1 MLLAAA
7 VLLSAVAAPEQVH
20 VAHRDTNSIWV
31 SWLDASTG
39 NGSTG
44 FAEVDGQ
51 QYPAMSASYQFLKH
65 KESKKDVY
73 TSPGIFHAV
82 VPATCGKTLAY
93 RVQSANTWSANFT
106 MNTVVCPGNP
116 ETGVALGL
124 IGDLGQTK
132 DSEHTTQLIL
142 DSLKEG
148 SAVKIDQVWL
158 MGDLS
163 YADASE
169 TVCPELF
176 KGGCHPDRW
185 DSWGKMIE
193 PLASRLTLQVL
204 PGNHEPE
211 KSPKPEIGVPYVA
224 YDSRMRAP
232 TNGEGAYWY
241 SWESGNAHMISL
253 NSYMAYDSSSA
264 QYQWLEKDLQS
275 VDRSKTPWIFVG
287 THAPWYNS
295 NTHHHNEVEE
305 IGMRES
311 MEPLMKKYNVDVLFC
326 GHVHAYERTLAV
338 YNNTVTPGAMVEFNI
353 GDGGNREDISKNS
366 WISPQPAWSA
376 FRKTAF
382 GHGIIQTLNST
393 HAKWTWHTI
402 TSPESV
408 DSDEVMVV
416 KNSFLKNGI
425 ETGVETFQL

>member
-20 VAHRDTNSIWV
+20 VAHRDTDSIWV
-31 SWLDASTG
+31 SWLDSAAG
-39 NGSTG
+39 
-44 FAEVDGQ
+44 
-51 QYPAMSASYQFLKH
+51 SASIGVAEIDGEQYTTTSSTYQYQAQAQKT
-65 KESKKDVY
+65 VY
-73 TSPGIFHAV
+73 TSPEIFHAV

-106 MNTVVCPGNP
+106 MNTVICPGNP
-116 ETGVALGL
+116 ETGVTIGL
-124 IGDLGQTK
+124 MGDLGQTTN
-132 DSEHTTQLIL
+132 SSQTVQLIL
-142 DSLKEG
+142 DSLKDTG
-148 SAVKIDQVWL
+148 DVAIDQVWL
-158 MGDLS
+158 IGDLS
-163 YADASE
+163 YADAEHGTDCSH
-169 TVCPELF
+169 PS
-176 KGGCHPDRW
+176 GCDPQRW
-185 DSWGKMIE
+185 DSWGKMME

-204 PGNHEPE
+204 PGNHESE
-211 KSPKPEIGVPYVA
+211 YSPVPQVGAEYVE
-224 YDSRMRAP
+224 YDSRFRSP

-275 VDRSKTPWIFVG
+275 VDRSKTPWLFVG

-295 NTHHHNEVEE
+295 NTHHHNEVQEV
-305 IGMRES
+305 GMRES
-311 MEPLMKKYNVDVLFC
+311 MEPLMKKYNVDMMFC

-353 GDGGNREDISKNS
+353 GDGGNRELIFGDGDDD
-366 WISPQPAWSA
+366 WIFPQPVWSA
-376 FRKTAF
+376 FRKNAF
-382 GHGIIQTLNST
+382 GHGLIQTLNST